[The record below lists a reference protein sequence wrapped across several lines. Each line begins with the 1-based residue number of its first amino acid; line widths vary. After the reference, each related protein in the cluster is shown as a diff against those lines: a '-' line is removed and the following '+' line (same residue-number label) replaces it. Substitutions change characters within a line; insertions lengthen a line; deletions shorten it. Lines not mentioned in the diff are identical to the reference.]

1 MADDILNTNETTNWD
16 EDLPFLNAVENYF
29 DNDSTFFDVDE
40 VSISNESFV
49 EDEND
54 LSTFDVNDVSIR

>member
-1 MADDILNTNETTNWD
+1 MADDILNTHETTNWD
-16 EDLPFLNAVENYF
+16 EDLPFLNAVENFY

>member
-16 EDLPFLNAVENYF
+16 EDLPFLNAVENFY

>member
-16 EDLPFLNAVENYF
+16 EDLPFLNAVENFY

-40 VSISNESFV
+40 VSISNESFI

>member
-1 MADDILNTNETTNWD
+1 MANDILNTNETTNWN
-16 EDLPFLNAVENYF
+16 EDLPFLNAVEKFFN
-29 DNDSTFFDVDE
+29 NDSTFFDVDE
-40 VSISNESFV
+40 VSISNESFI